1 MNENVSADDLKLTL
15 KTTFG
20 YLDFRKGQLEI
31 IERIL
36 VNENILAVMPTG
48 AGKSLCYQLPAIIS
62 KRLTIVVSPLVSL
75 IDDQAKGLKENGIEV
90 ARIHSGQTYEVNV
103 ENWKLF

>member
-20 YLDFRKGQLEI
+20 YLDFRQGQLEI

-36 VNENILAVMPTG
+36 ANENILAVMPTG

-75 IDDQAKGLKENGIEV
+75 IDDQK
-90 ARIHSGQTYEVNV
+90 HC
-103 ENWKLF
+103 F